1 MAELLDLTIAKLK
14 EKLAEDITVIDMASV
29 NPFTDY
35 FVIATARN
43 VRHAASLA
51 DDVIEEAEKNGFQLR
66 TREGAEGSTWILAD
80 LNDIVVHIF
89 TAEADSNVDATDNR
103 ALLPDNFKLN
113 LPRSASRHVFASWQ
127 KHLRYDQ
134 VRYYYRY

>member
-1 MAELLDLTIAKLK
+1 MAELLDLAVAKLK

-51 DDVIEEAEKNGFQLR
+51 DDVIEEAEQEEALTEIPEAK
-66 TREGAEGSTWILAD
+66 EEPAAETA
-80 LNDIVVHIF
+80 VHPA
-89 TAEADSNVDATDNR
+89 AEATN
-103 ALLPDNFKLN
+103 LLKN
-113 LPRSASRHVFASWQ
+113 LLQ
-127 KHLRYDQ
+127 KQEQLVSLFPH
-134 VRYYYRY
+134 

>member
-89 TAEADSNVDATDNR
+89 TAEARDQYKLENLWGD
-103 ALLPDNFKLN
+103 LPITQI
-113 LPRSASRHVFASWQ
+113 S
-127 KHLRYDQ
+127 DQ
-134 VRYYYRY
+134 R

>member
-1 MAELLDLTIAKLK
+1 MAELLDLTVAKLE
-14 EKLAEDITVIDMASV
+14 EKLAEDITVIEMSSV

-35 FVIATARN
+35 FVLATARN

-51 DDVIEEAEKNGFQLR
+51 DDVIEEAEKNGYPLR

-89 TAEADSNVDATDNR
+89 TAEARDLYKLENLWGDLPMTHIGDN
-103 ALLPDNFKLN
+103 
-113 LPRSASRHVFASWQ
+113 H
-127 KHLRYDQ
+127 
-134 VRYYYRY
+134 

>member
-1 MAELLDLTIAKLK
+1 MAELLDLAVAKLQ

-43 VRHAASLA
+43 VRHASSLA
-51 DDVIEEAEKNGFQLR
+51 DDVIEEAEKNGFSLR
-66 TREGAEGSTWILAD
+66 TREGEEGSTWILAD

-89 TAEADSNVDATDNR
+89 TSEARDLYKLENLWGDLPITHIDA
-103 ALLPDNFKLN
+103 
-113 LPRSASRHVFASWQ
+113 
-127 KHLRYDQ
+127 
-134 VRYYYRY
+134 